1 MPQFK
6 PWGNLVIVIPIELQ
20 ILVFSVSGVT
30 LKLADHWGELEHKLP
45 AYFTAILT
53 SGFFGWLAAQ
63 NPLNGAL
70 IFGLLLGVIVAQKVD
85 RGNLGVGVIAT
96 VLFAFLFNAPFPSLW
111 LIVSVACAAA
121 LDEIGHDRKS
131 RTDRWYVAV
140 FRFRPI
146 LKLVVIGFGLLTWIP
161 YHVILYVLGFDFAY
175 ELTNGV
181 LAKKNSGGIEG
192 HAL

>member
-1 MPQFK
+1 M
-6 PWGNLVIVIPIELQ
+6 IVIPIELQ
-20 ILVFSVSGVT
+20 ILIFSVSGVT

-53 SGFFGWLAAQ
+53 AGFFGWLASQ

-85 RGNLGVGVIAT
+85 RGNLGVGVVAT
-96 VLFAFLFNAPFPSLW
+96 VLFAILFNAPLPSLW
-111 LIVSVACAAA
+111 LIVGVACAAA
-121 LDEIGHDRKS
+121 LDEIGHDRTTNIDK
-131 RTDRWYVAV
+131 WYVAV

-146 LKLVVIGFGLLTWIP
+146 LKLVVISLGILTWIP
-161 YHVILYVLGFDFAY
+161 YHIILNVLGFDLAY

-181 LAKKNSGGIEG
+181 LALKNRGGTEEG
-192 HAL
+192 TL